1 MVYSFRDLTEKG
13 ETQYSIRRKVEAGK
27 LIQLQRG
34 YYSDDPNEL
43 SSEAYYCKKYPDAIL
58 TGYTAFYLYDL
69 TDGIP
74 DYYCLAT
81 PRNAIPIN
89 DPFVKQ
95 SYQNLDTINI
105 GVTTMETDSGPV
117 RIYDLERTLIEL
129 VRLRTKYPPDLYY
142 EVLSSFH
149 ARKDE
154 LDLTK
159 AYDYLAAFKNGKN
172 LFQKIKE
179 AMV

>member
-1 MVYSFRDLTEKG
+1 MIFSFGDLTKRG
-13 ETQYSIRRKVEAGK
+13 ETQYSIRKKVENGE
-27 LIQLQRG
+27 LIKLQRG
-34 YYSDDPNEL
+34 FYSDDPNEL
-43 SSEAYYCKKYPDAIL
+43 GGEAYYCKKYPDAIL
-58 TGYTAFYLYDL
+58 TGYSAFYLYDL
-69 TDGIP
+69 TDGAP
-74 DYYCLAT
+74 DYYYLTT

-95 SYQNLDTINI
+95 SYQNTDTINI
-105 GVTTMETDSGPV
+105 GVATMETDSGPV

-129 VRLRTKYPPDLYY
+129 VRLRTKYPADLYY
-142 EVLSSFH
+142 EVLSSFRT
-149 ARKDE
+149 RKDE

-159 AYDYLAAFKNGKN
+159 VYDYLAAFKNGKN